1 MFWPSFKIE
10 EQMHISEMFS
20 FFKAKYDK
28 TYYFAGEMH
37 PFWECVYV
45 LDGSICVTAD
55 ERMYNLSKGEVVFHK
70 PFEMHKFHIT
80 DDTVA
85 TVVIFSFSA
94 RGDLCKKLC
103 DKVFTLSDEQR
114 IIIEELLIYADRK
127 SSNPDPDGIVIDMYL
142 TPFERD
148 PNYSQ
153 MLVSYLYRFMLSISE
168 SAEISQASTTRDS
181 GIFSKAIEYMNA
193 SICNNPTVDEIARYA
208 GVSTAGLKRIF
219 MRYAGLGVH
228 KFFLKLK
235 LKSAAQM
242 LECGALVTEVSEKL
256 GFSSQAYFSRAFKRE
271 TNIPPSKYSDIQ
283 KKNT

>member
-10 EQMHISEMFS
+10 EQINISEMFS

-45 LDGSICVTAD
+45 IEGSVCATAD
-55 ERMYNLSKGEVVFHK
+55 ERMYNLSKGEVIFHK

-80 DDTVA
+80 DDAVA
-85 TVVIFSFSA
+85 TVIIFSFSA
-94 RGDLCKKLC
+94 EGKLCQKLC
-103 DKVFTLSDEQR
+103 DKVFTLSDEQKN
-114 IIIEELLIYADRK
+114 IMGELLNYADSK
-127 SSNPDPDGIVIDMYL
+127 SGNPEPDGIVIDMYL
-142 TPFERD
+142 KPFESD
-148 PNYSQ
+148 PNYSHTV
-153 MLVSYLYRFMLSISE
+153 VSYLYRFMLSLSE

-181 GIFSKAIEYMNA
+181 GIFSKAVEYMNA
-193 SICNNPTVDEIARYA
+193 SICKNPSVDEIARYV

-228 KFFLKLK
+228 SFFLKLK

-242 LECGALVTEVSEKL
+242 LECGVSVTEVSEKL

-271 TNIPPSKYSDIQ
+271 TDIPPSKYSDMQ
-283 KKNT
+283 KKNS